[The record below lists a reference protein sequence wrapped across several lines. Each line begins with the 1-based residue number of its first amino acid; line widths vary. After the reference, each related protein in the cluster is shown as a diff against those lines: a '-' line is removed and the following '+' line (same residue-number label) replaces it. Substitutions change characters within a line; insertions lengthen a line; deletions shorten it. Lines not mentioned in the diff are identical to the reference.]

1 MDIIFEIFQM
11 KRINSLVSRGE
22 GHLKS
27 FPESRAK
34 PLSQRTIAIFDGCEY
49 DAAILHVG
57 RNT

>member
-1 MDIIFEIFQM
+1 M
-11 KRINSLVSRGE
+11 KKINSLVSRGE

-27 FPESRAK
+27 FPGSRAK
-34 PLSQRTIAIFDGCEY
+34 PLSQRTIAIFDGCKY